1 MSDYKYQCKQ
11 KAGFTLVEILVVI
24 TIIVI
29 IAAVSMVGF
38 RNYAS
43 FQQFNQAASDVQFV
57 IAKAQQQA
65 RSAEGDTSHGIK
77 FTPTST
83 TAFRGVAFVFSHPQ
97 NVLFEHRLVTLQ
109 YDLTGGTDVLVFSRL
124 TGLPSATGT
133 VTVVGTRYAATTTI
147 EITATGVI
155 Q

>member
-1 MSDYKYQCKQ
+1 MSDYKHQGKN

-24 TIIVI
+24 AIIVI
-29 IAAVSMVGF
+29 IAAVSMIGF

-65 RSAEGDTSHGIK
+65 RSAEGDMSYGLK
-77 FTPTST
+77 FTSTST
-83 TAFRGVAFVFSHPQ
+83 IAFVGSGFVSGHPQ
-97 NVLFEHRLVTLQ
+97 NTLYEHRLVTLQ
-109 YDLTGGTDVLVFSRL
+109 YDLTGGTDELVFSRL

-133 VTVVGTRYAATTTI
+133 VAVIGTRYVATTTI
-147 EITATGVI
+147 EITAAGVI